1 MGRIVRPILVLGLV
15 GVIALVY
22 GCGDANTRKAKRFQ
36 EEKNYGQAIHHYRLA
51 LEKDPENQS
60 VRYSLVELYT
70 QQVLDMP
77 KEYVTPELVE
87 ETMLELTPV
96 AAPLMTDPNVRRYV
110 SLVYQLMAKRYAEA
124 GKDDKAAE
132 SWTRVTEIEPSFAEA
147 QYNLGVALSK
157 LSRYEDA
164 VVHFE
169 KTIDLNPYFVNGYYA
184 MGNSYLHLNR
194 NKEAIEQY
202 QKALE
207 LNPDDPGVHHN
218 LGVAYSAAGDV
229 QKAIE
234 SYEKTL
240 EIDPNYMRAYQNLI
254 SVYTREGETAKA
266 AEAQKKLADY
276 VKALSE
282 AGTETDSQQSSP
294 VIAE

>member
-1 MGRIVRPILVLGLV
+1 MGRIVRPILAIGLV

-22 GCGDANTRKAKRFQ
+22 GCGDANIRKAKRFQ
-36 EEKNYGQAIHHYRLA
+36 EDKDFGQAIHHYRLA

-77 KEYVTPELVE
+77 QEYVTPEIVE
-87 ETMLELTPV
+87 GTMVELAPV
-96 AAPLMTDPNVRRYV
+96 AAPLMTDPNVKRHI

-132 SWTRVTEIEPSFAEA
+132 SWIKVTEIEPSFAEA

-157 LSRYEDA
+157 SGRYEDA
-164 VVHFE
+164 VAHFE
-169 KTIDLNPYFVNGYYA
+169 KAIDLNPYFVDGYFA
-184 MGNSYLHLNR
+184 TGNAYLNLNR
-194 NKEAIEQY
+194 TKEAIEQY

-207 LNPDDPGVHHN
+207 LNPDDASVHYN
-218 LGVAYSAAGDV
+218 LGVAYSTSGDV

-234 SYEKTL
+234 AYGKTL
-240 EIDPNYMRAYQNLI
+240 EIDPQYLMAYQSLI
-254 SVYTREGETAKA
+254 SAYTKAGETERA
-266 AEAQKKLADY
+266 AETQKKLEEH
-276 VKALSE
+276 VRALSE
-282 AGTETDSQQSSP
+282 ARKKMDSQPSSP